1 MKVIGHRGA
10 AGLALEHTEASI
22 AAARK
27 AKVAAIELDV
37 RLTKD
42 KQLLVCHDEDLER
55 VSGRNIRV
63 RSRDLASLKR
73 VKLLDGQRPLSLK
86 DVLKLRKNTPL
97 IIELKDAKSAKLLLD
112 VVAKEKRLSVASKR
126 YEEVRIVHE
135 ARPDIDI
142 YLIAG
147 PHALAVIKK
156 AEFYDA
162 QGVAVNMWFI
172 NLVTYWKAKRRRLEI
187 FIYTPNHPLVVW
199 WLHLWYPKAAICTDR
214 PDRYHK
220 PTGRSR

>member
-97 IIELKDAKSAKLLLD
+97 IIELKDAKSAKL
-112 VVAKEKRLSVASKR
+112 
-126 YEEVRIVHE
+126 
-135 ARPDIDI
+135 
-142 YLIAG
+142 
-147 PHALAVIKK
+147 
-156 AEFYDA
+156 
-162 QGVAVNMWFI
+162 
-172 NLVTYWKAKRRRLEI
+172 
-187 FIYTPNHPLVVW
+187 
-199 WLHLWYPKAAICTDR
+199 
-214 PDRYHK
+214 
-220 PTGRSR
+220 